1 MFLKREVVVLP
12 GAARMY
18 EAHVWRDALVA
29 VKTGSIELQTRNGV
43 RRTFVA
49 GDVLWLAG
57 LPLRWLRNPGPKPA
71 VLEAS
76 LRKPSASRSVIHQSQ
91 EDQR

>member
-1 MFLKREVVVLP
+1 MIVKSEVVVAP

-18 EAHVWRDALVA
+18 EPREWRDALVT
-29 VKTGSIELQTRNGV
+29 VKCGSIELETRSGA

-57 LPLRWLRNPGPKPA
+57 LPLLLLRNPGPAPT
-71 VLEAS
+71 VLET
-76 LRKPSASRSVIHQSQ
+76 SRREPETVRAVRG
-91 EDQR
+91 EPL

>member
-1 MFLKREVVVLP
+1 MIFLRREVVVDP
-12 GAARMY
+12 GTARLY
-18 EAHVWRDALVA
+18 EPNVWRDALVT

-57 LPLRWLRNPGPKPA
+57 LPLRWLRNPGPTPA
-71 VLEAS
+71 VLEAIQ
-76 LRKPSASRSVIHQSQ
+76 LPPQ
-91 EDQR
+91 EDQS